1 VQVCLLYRCVDCAG
15 VLIVQVSGRERRSS
29 TVSEGCRCQSHFL
42 VCVVVT
48 ELKTATF
55 CSVALCCVVIVDRD
69 SLADR
74 HIKHARLIRHTSTR
88 EARTEPGIVYITL
101 QYIVVP

>member
-1 VQVCLLYRCVDCAG
+1 LYRCVYYTG

-48 ELKTATF
+48 QLKTATL
-55 CSVALCCVVIVDRD
+55 SSAALSYVVIVDRD
-69 SLADR
+69 SLAD
-74 HIKHARLIRHTSTR
+74 TSSTH
-88 EARTEPGIVYITL
+88 G
-101 QYIVVP
+101 